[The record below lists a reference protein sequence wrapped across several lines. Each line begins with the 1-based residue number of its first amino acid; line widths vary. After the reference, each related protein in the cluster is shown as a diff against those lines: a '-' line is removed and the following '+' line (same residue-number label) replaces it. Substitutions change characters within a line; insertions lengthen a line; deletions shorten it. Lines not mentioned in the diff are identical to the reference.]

1 MKKYLDFMFLLVL
14 SACANSVNKAEFVNP
29 IFKQPLRPLS
39 MSSGY
44 IYLTP
49 TSIDMRTPKD
59 KNLIAGK
66 GECELIENTQERIT
80 LKCKYKW
87 IPQKGLLESAQ
98 KELQSSDPITR
109 EIAQKTLEIHA
120 TTYEEYYTYAV
131 KDLYTNTCLRI
142 EEYIR
147 KLDEDYTKDDFFH
160 SSYCVTPPAEYK
172 SESN

>member
-1 MKKYLDFMFLLVL
+1 M
-14 SACANSVNKAEFVNP
+14 
-29 IFKQPLRPLS
+29 
-39 MSSGY
+39 
-44 IYLTP
+44 
-49 TSIDMRTPKD
+49 
-59 KNLIAGK
+59 
-66 GECELIENTQERIT
+66 
-80 LKCKYKW
+80 KCKYKW

-120 TTYEEYYTYAV
+120 TTYEEYYTYAA

>member
-14 SACANSVNKAEFVNP
+14 SACANSVNKTEFVNP
-29 IFKQPLRPLS
+29 IFNQPLRPLS

-109 EIAQKTLEIHA
+109 EIAQKTLEIHE